1 MIPRRKTS
9 SRFLLFT
16 LTLLLLINLSA
27 FVASTELEDDD
38 GEIDEL
44 LAIDEQEEEEGS
56 ADQHQHVEQQ
66 KEAEVLTKAQRI
78 VLELNTDSSSR
89 AISENEFVLILGY
102 APWDTRSAELMPQ
115 FAEAANKLKELG
127 SPIVMAKLDAERY
140 PKAASALQIR
150 GFPTLLLFVNGTSQ
164 PYTGGFTGEDIVIW
178 ARKKTGD
185 PVIRVNS
192 VAEAEKFLQ
201 THHIYVIGL
210 FDKFE
215 GSDYEEF
222 VKAAISDNG
231 IQFGEVCD
239 HRVAEVL
246 YPDIKFTSKFVGL
259 VKSEPERYTI
269 YEGAF
274 EMGKILEF
282 LAYNKFP
289 LVTRLTDLNSVSV
302 YSSPIKL
309 QVMVFGEEDDFKRL
323 IEPLRQVARKF
334 KSKIMFIYVDIKDDN
349 LAKPFLTLFGL
360 EDSDH
365 ALVTAFDNKISTKF
379 LLEAEPTSGN
389 IEDFCLG
396 LLSGSFPAYYK
407 SQPVPD
413 NKNVSVLVVVGKT
426 FDELVLNSPKN
437 ILLEIFTPWCINCET
452 TSKQVEK
459 LAKHF
464 KGSDSLV
471 IARIDASANEHPK
484 LQVADYPTLL
494 LYPEDD
500 KTNPIKLSTK
510 SSGKDLAAAINKH
523 LKSNSSKDEL

>member
-1 MIPRRKTS
+1 MIPRRKPS
-9 SRFLLFT
+9 SRFLLLT
-16 LTLLLLINLSA
+16 LTILLLINLSA
-27 FVASTELEDDD
+27 FVASTELDEDE
-38 GEIDEL
+38 EIDEL
-44 LAIDEQEEEEGS
+44 LAIDEQEDEEGS
-56 ADQHQHVEQQ
+56 ADQHHHVEQQ

-78 VLELNTDSSSR
+78 VLELNSDSSNR
-89 AISENEFVLILGY
+89 VISENDFVLVLGY
-102 APWDTRSAELMPQ
+102 APWDTRSAEIMPQ

-150 GFPTLLLFVNGTSQ
+150 GFPTLLLFINGTSQ
-164 PYTGGFTGEDIVIW
+164 AYTGGFTG
-178 ARKKTGD
+178 
-185 PVIRVNS
+185 VNS
-192 VAEAEKFLQ
+192 VAEAEKFLE
-201 THHIYVIGL
+201 TYHIYVLGL

-215 GSDYEEF
+215 GSDYEGF

-231 IQFGEVCD
+231 IQFVEVGD
-239 HRVAEVL
+239 HGVAKVL
-246 YPDIKFTSKFVGL
+246 FPDIKLTSNFVGL
-259 VKSEPERYTI
+259 VKSEAERFTT
-269 YEGAF
+269 YEGVF
-274 EMGKILEF
+274 EMDKILEF

-289 LVTRLTDLNSVSV
+289 LVTRLTELNSASV

-309 QVMVFGEEDDFKRL
+309 QVMVFGRDNDFERL
-323 IEPLRQVARKF
+323 IEPLQQVARKL
-334 KSKIMFIYVDIKDDN
+334 KSKIMFLYVDIEEEN

-360 EDSDH
+360 EESDDT
-365 ALVTAFDNKISTKF
+365 LVTAFDNKISTKF
-379 LLEAEPTSGN
+379 LLEAVPTSGN

-396 LLSGSFPAYYK
+396 LLHGSYPPYYK

-413 NKNVSVLVVVGKT
+413 NKNATVQVVVGKT
-426 FDELVLNSPKN
+426 FDELVLSSPKK

-471 IARIDASANEHPK
+471 VARIDASANEHPK

-500 KTNPIKLSTK
+500 KANPIKLSTK
-510 SSGKDLAAAINKH
+510 SSGKDLAATINKH
-523 LKSNSSKDEL
+523 LKSKVSKDEL